1 MTRARGQSPRSM
13 LNRELPNQVL
23 VLSDSIGGH
32 AFSCVMAFHD
42 EAGVPIRNC
51 TVRKDD
57 KWYLRFCFAERKNAV
72 AFQLAFGGE
81 LLDQS

>member
-1 MTRARGQSPRSM
+1 MR
-13 LNRELPNQVL
+13 NRELPHQVL
-23 VLSDSIGGH
+23 VLSDSIRGH
-32 AFSCVMAFHD
+32 VFNCVMAFHD
-42 EAGVPIRNC
+42 EAGVPVRNC

-72 AFQLAFGGE
+72 AFPLAFGGE

>member
-1 MTRARGQSPRSM
+1 MR
-13 LNRELPNQVL
+13 NRELPHQVL
-23 VLSDSIGGH
+23 VLSDSIRGH
-32 AFSCVMAFHD
+32 VFNCVMAFHD
-42 EAGVPIRNC
+42 DAGVPVRNC

-81 LLDQS
+81 LLEQS